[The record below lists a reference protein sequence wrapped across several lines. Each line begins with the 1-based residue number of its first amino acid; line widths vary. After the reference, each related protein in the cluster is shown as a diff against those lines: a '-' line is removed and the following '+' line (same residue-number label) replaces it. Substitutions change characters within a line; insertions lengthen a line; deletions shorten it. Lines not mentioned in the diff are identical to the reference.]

1 MIQKYKAV
9 SGVGSRVRSRS
20 CVRPA
25 AASHPPT
32 TAIIAAAGGP
42 APRGIACFFLFY
54 QRQNVAAQLVSSLR
68 RGNSRLREKE
78 PDKLPH
84 ARARVLA
91 MQRRAQHRAG
101 IRGTHSTPNPPSV
114 MPLSAALGCCVRDKH
129 GYCVIIIVGLRY
141 NRGCINQR
149 AVQAPR

>member
-1 MIQKYKAV
+1 MIQKHKAV
-9 SGVGSRVRSRS
+9 SGVGSRVRSRP
-20 CVRPA
+20 CLRPA

-32 TAIIAAAGGP
+32 TAIIAVAGGP

-84 ARARVLA
+84 ARACARDA
-91 MQRRAQHRAG
+91 AQSSASSRYP
-101 IRGTHSTPNPPSV
+101 RNPYSTPNSPPV
-114 MPLSAALGCCVRDKH
+114 MPLSAALGCCARDKH